1 MEQREFISGF
11 FSSLNGGSF
20 ALLHDPSGG
29 TGGDNE
35 LFADEMLSRAG
46 SSIRQ
51 QKKLTAAAVNPKFSK
66 LPMDNHEMHEY
77 PYFFKM
83 KMSNLNLN

>member
-1 MEQREFISGF
+1 
-11 FSSLNGGSF
+11 
-20 ALLHDPSGG
+20 
-29 TGGDNE
+29 
-35 LFADEMLSRAG
+35 MLSRAG